1 LSIHVALNH
10 VTHYRYDR
18 PITLGPQIVRL
29 RPAPHCRTRILAYSL
44 SVQPAKHFINWQQD
58 PQANYLARL
67 TFPDKTHELR
77 IEVDLVAEMAVF
89 NPFDFFLEPYAQQ
102 FPFKYEA
109 GEQRELAPYL
119 ATLPLT
125 PLLADYLESIPCKST
140 RTTAR
145 TTDFLVEL
153 NVRLSRD
160 IRYLIRMEPGV
171 QAPEATLANASGSC
185 RDSSWLLAQ
194 LLRHLG
200 LATRFV
206 SGYLIQLTADVKSLD
221 GPSGP
226 AADFTDL
233 HAWCEVY
240 LPGAGWIGLDP
251 TSGLLAGE
259 GHIPLACTPEPSTA
273 APVSGLVEESKV
285 EFEHTMKVER
295 VWEAP
300 RVTKPYTEEQ
310 WAQVEGL
317 GHEIDAALAAL
328 DVRLTMGGEPT
339 FVSIDDPDGEEWN
352 TAALGPDK
360 RRLSIDLYKRLKEE
374 YAPSGL
380 AHFGQ
385 GKWYP
390 GEPLPRWSLNCFW
403 RRDGEPIW
411 QTPELFAD
419 EKSNLGASHDTAQRF
434 LRDVATRLGLS
445 PTFVFAA
452 YEDAFYYMWREQRLP
467 SNVDPFESQLENAG
481 ERTRL
486 MRIFERGLDR
496 PAGYVF
502 PVSRDTVGTRW
513 QTGPWFLR
521 QERCY
526 LVPGDSPIGLRLPLD
541 SLPWAV
547 PGDLTPMYPPDP
559 TQTFPELAPYAVIRQ
574 QLRESTPATPGLTA
588 RGAPSSELGSTARGI
603 PGTDLGPTSRGTP
616 GADLG
621 PAGTAG
627 GEGLPGAE
635 PDAAARRASVDPT
648 RTPHLRESAGWITR
662 TAMCAEARNGT
673 LYVFMPPTLRLEDYL
688 ELVAAIEA
696 TAASLSQ
703 PIVLEGYEPP
713 RDPRLN
719 SFRITPDPGVVEV
732 NVHPS
737 ANWDE
742 LVKRTTHLYEQ
753 ARQSR
758 LTSEKFMLDGRH
770 TGTGGGNHFVLGG
783 PTTSDS
789 PFLRRPDLLRSLL
802 AYWHNH
808 PSLSYLFSGLFIG
821 PTSQAP
827 RTDEARN
834 DSLYELELAFKE
846 LPPPGQDCPPWL
858 ADRVF
863 RNLLT
868 DVTGNT
874 HRAEFCID
882 KLYSPDGPTGR
893 LGLLELRAFEMPP
906 HERMSLTQQ
915 LLLRSLVARFW
926 RTPYTPPRLARWGTE
941 LHDRFMLPYF
951 VERDFADVIEE
962 QSAAGFPLR
971 KEWFAPHFE
980 FRFPKYGQF
989 AMPGVEIE
997 LRQALEP
1004 WHVMGEEGAP
1014 GGAVRFVDSS
1024 VERLQVKATGL
1035 APDRYV
1041 IACNGRRVPLR
1052 PTGAVGEFVAGVRY
1066 KAWQPASSLHPTMG
1080 VDSPLTFDLV
1090 DTWMNRSLGGCQY
1103 HVMHPGGR
1111 SYATFPVNAFE
1122 SESRRLARFF
1132 RMGHTP
1138 GTIMS
1143 SSRGAPPESASPD
1156 YPFTLDLRA
1165 T

>member
-18 PITLGPQIVRL
+18 LVSLGPQSVRL
-29 RPAPHCRTRILAYSL
+29 RPAPHCRTRILGYSL
-44 SVQPAKHFINWQQD
+44 SVLPAKHFINWQQD

-67 TFPDKTHELR
+67 SFPEKTGELR
-77 IEVDLVAEMAVF
+77 IEVDLIAEMSVF
-89 NPFDFFLEPYAQQ
+89 NPFDFFLEPYAQH
-102 FPFKYEA
+102 FPFNYEP
-109 GEQRELAPYL
+109 GEARELAPYL
-119 ATLPLT
+119 TRLPVT
-125 PLLADYLESIPCKST
+125 PRMAGYLESIARGKVST
-140 RTTAR
+140 V
-145 TTDFLVEL
+145 DFLVDL
-153 NVRLSRD
+153 NMRLSRD

-171 QAPEATLANASGSC
+171 QTPEMTLEKASGSC

-194 LLRHLG
+194 LLRNLG

-206 SGYLIQLTADVKSLD
+206 SGYLIQLTPDVKSLD
-221 GPSGP
+221 GPSGTT
-226 AADFTDL
+226 ADFTDL

-273 APVSGLVEESKV
+273 APVSGMVGESEV
-285 EFEHTMKVER
+285 EFTHTMKIER

-300 RVTKPYTEEQ
+300 RVTKPYTDEQ
-310 WAQVEGL
+310 WAAVERL
-317 GHEIDAALAAL
+317 GHEIDASLEAL

-339 FVSIDDPDGEEWN
+339 FVSVDDRDGEEWN
-352 TAALGPDK
+352 TAALGPNK
-360 RRLSIDLYKRLKEE
+360 RRLSIDLYERLKSE
-374 YAPSGL
+374 YAPRGL

-403 RRDGEPIW
+403 RRDGEAIW
-411 QTPELFAD
+411 QNPALLSD
-419 EKSNLGASHDTAQRF
+419 ESSSGATHDTAQHF
-434 LRDVATRLGLS
+434 LRTVATRLGLS

-452 YEDAFYYMWREQRLP
+452 YEDAFYYMWKERKLP
-467 SNVDPFESQLENAG
+467 SNVDPFESRLEDAG
-481 ERTRL
+481 ERKRL

-502 PVSRDTVGTRW
+502 PVARDASGEHW

-526 LVPGDSPIGLRLPLD
+526 LAPGDSPLGYRLPLD
-541 SLPWAV
+541 SLPWVAK
-547 PGDLTPMYPPDP
+547 GDYPYINPPDP
-559 TQTFPELAPYAVIRQ
+559 TQAFPPLSAHAEIRQ
-574 QLRESTPATPGLTA
+574 QVRETVVPRAPQLRESA
-588 RGAPSSELGSTARGI
+588 
-603 PGTDLGPTSRGTP
+603 
-616 GADLG
+616 
-621 PAGTAG
+621 
-627 GEGLPGAE
+627 AE
-635 PDAAARRASVDPT
+635 
-648 RTPHLRESAGWITR
+648 ITR
-662 TAMCAEARNGT
+662 TAMCAEARNGV
-673 LYVFMPPTLRLEDYL
+673 LYIFMPPTGRLEDYL
-688 ELVAAIEA
+688 ELVTAIEA
-696 TAASLSQ
+696 TAATLSQ
-703 PIVLEGYEPP
+703 PIVMEGYEPP

-719 SFRITPDPGVVEV
+719 TFRVTPDPGVVEV
-732 NVHPS
+732 NIHPAS
-737 ANWDE
+737 NWDE

-753 ARQSR
+753 ARLSR

-770 TGTGGGNHFVLGG
+770 SGTGGGNHFVLGG
-783 PTTSDS
+783 ATTNDS

-802 AYWHNH
+802 SYWHNH

-834 DSLYELELAFKE
+834 DSLYELELAFHE
-846 LPPPGQDCPPWL
+846 LPPSGQACPPWL
-858 ADRVF
+858 ADRIF

-951 VERDFADVIEE
+951 IQRDFEDVLEE
-962 QSAAGFPLR
+962 QTAAGFPLR
-971 KEWFAPHFE
+971 RDWFAPHFE
-980 FRFPKYGQF
+980 FRFPRYGEFQ
-989 AMPGVEIE
+989 APGVEIE

-1004 WHVMGEEGAP
+1004 WHVMGEEGAI
-1014 GGAVRFVDSS
+1014 GGTVRFVDSS

-1035 APDRYV
+1035 APDRYA

-1052 PTGAVGEFVAGVRY
+1052 PTGNVGEFVAGVRY
-1066 KAWQPASSLHPTMG
+1066 KAWQPASALHPTRT
-1080 VDSPLTFDLV
+1080 VDSPLSFDLV

-1111 SYATFPVNAFE
+1111 NYATFPVNAFE

-1138 GTIMS
+1138 GHLH
-1143 SSRGAPPESASPD
+1143 APPEESSSD
-1156 YPFTLDLRA
+1156 FPFTLDLRA
-1165 T
+1165 P